1 MKSLHDEAN
10 EEEKFEGSQRLVI
23 FLVCSWTMQYI
34 LFSVIPVS
42 KTAY

>member
-23 FLVCSWTMQYI
+23 FLVIATSQQN
-34 LFSVIPVS
+34 SVLAS
-42 KTAY
+42 FCLLK